1 MTTDLGELTGRWDYE
16 TLPANIRVG
25 RDCFIEQR
33 SCFEHCRSRR
43 DPAVVLGDRVR
54 VYNWTRFNLEPTGTV
69 EVGDDSTL
77 VGAMFMGAGR
87 ITIGRRTIVSHSV
100 TIADCDFHPRDPDA
114 RRADAEAIA
123 PGGDLS
129 SKAELVTRPVTIGDD
144 VWIGIG
150 AIVLK
155 GATIGD
161 GARIEP
167 GAVVTREV
175 PPGAIVAGNPGRLLS
190 PHER

>member
-1 MTTDLGELTGRWDYE
+1 MDIADITGAWDYA
-16 TLPANIRVG
+16 TLPANIRLG

-33 SCFEHCRSRR
+33 DCFDRCRSER

-54 VYNWTRFNLEPTGTV
+54 VYAWTRFSLEPTGTV

-77 VGAMFMGAGR
+77 VGAMFMGGDR
-87 ITIGRRTIVSHSV
+87 ITIGRRTIVSHFV
-100 TIADCDFHPRDPDA
+100 TIADCDFHPRDPAA
-114 RRADAEAIA
+114 RRVDAEAIA
-123 PGGDLS
+123 VGGDPSL
-129 SKAELVTRPVTIGDD
+129 KAELGTRPVTVGDD

-175 PPGAIVAGNPGRLLS
+175 PPGAVVAGNPGRLVS
-190 PHER
+190 APER